1 MSFDSLGLSE
11 TVLKGIREMGY
22 EDPTP
27 IQLHGIPLILSG
39 KDVIGSA
46 QTGTG
51 KTAAFGLPILTRLE
65 KPSQQPRALI
75 LEPTRELASQV
86 ETAIQDFS
94 KFSKLRTTVL
104 YGGVKYGRQT
114 DALKAGTDIIVATP
128 GRLLDHLS
136 QKNTTLKHLEYLV
149 LDEADRMLDMGFMPD
164 VKKII
169 QQCPEKR
176 QTALFSATVPPIIE
190 TLIQWA
196 MKDPE
201 TVEIGMRRSVA
212 DTISH
217 AVYPVAFN
225 QKDDLVVALL
235 RKVEFDS
242 VIIFCRTKIG
252 ADKVGRLLK
261 QENHSVAILHSNRT
275 QAERERSLKGF
286 RDGKFEVLVATDI
299 ASRGLDIANV
309 SHVVNYDVPQHP
321 EDYVHRIGRTGR
333 AAATGDAFTIMV
345 AEDRQHMEAVERFI
359 DNKIKREKIEG
370 FEYKYTALFDDGKR
384 SGMPRFRGGSVGRG
398 YSFGMS
404 TRGKGGGRR
413 RR

>member
-114 DALKAGTDIIVATP
+114 DALKVGTDIIVATP

-235 RKVEFDS
+235 RKVKFDS

-275 QAERERSLKGF
+275 QAERERALKGF

-321 EDYVHRIGRTGR
+321 EDYVHRIGRTAR